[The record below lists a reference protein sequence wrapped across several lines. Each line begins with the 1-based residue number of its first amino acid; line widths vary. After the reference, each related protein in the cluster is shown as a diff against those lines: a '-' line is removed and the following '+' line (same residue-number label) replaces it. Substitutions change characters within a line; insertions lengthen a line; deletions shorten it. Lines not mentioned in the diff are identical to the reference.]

1 MNTKSPNLNLMI
13 TPSVY
18 DCPNGKIKVGDF
30 NLDSD
35 SKFNYNSNRDNSKL
49 GCKLTLSETASND
62 GLNDMATL
70 RSKSNNAHDQVR

>member
-1 MNTKSPNLNLMI
+1 MI

-30 NLDSD
+30 DNYLDSD
-35 SKFNYNSNRDNSKL
+35 SKFNYNSNREHSKL

-62 GLNDMATL
+62 GINEIATL